1 MKIIKVKYII
11 AVSLLFMLSSCYYDH
26 LFLIP
31 KYSPGVYTNQGTI
44 IFYYSLHAGHPPK
57 GISRFPDGGTHKA
70 VYKNFSLYEFDTISK
85 KINKIHDFGK
95 MTSSTWHTHLF
106 LENNKLLFN
115 IIPVMG
121 RQWLNEPDTVT
132 EKYNNPRIG
141 FYLYDLK
148 TKDLKKL
155 HFDGYDPI
163 LSPDE
168 QQIIYKKSAGDSV
181 SIWHLQ
187 LETRKNKQIVLVDTI
202 SVFSPLFWINN
213 NQPGIRIRNKQY
225 TIDLE
230 TGYINPVQEE
240 INYEKN
246 NASITTIKK
255 LTQDIPFK
263 ERGFELSKHYPG
275 NKRQYIADIVR
286 LHGNFNFRKA
296 IIEELSEELT
306 IKELENII
314 ETMDNYGESL
324 SGIEKSKYIFYSKE
338 TKDFLIH
345 EIKEKIKHYEH

>member
-1 MKIIKVKYII
+1 MKVIKVKYII
-11 AVSLLFMLSSCYYDH
+11 AVSLLFMLSGCYYDH
-26 LFLIP
+26 LMLIP
-31 KYSPGVYTNQGTI
+31 DYSQGIYTNQGTI
-44 IFYYSLHAGHPPK
+44 IFYYSLQAGHPPK

-85 KINKIHDFGK
+85 RIHKIHDFGK
-95 MTSSTWHTHLF
+95 MTSSAWHPHLS
-106 LENNKLLFN
+106 LENHKLLFN